1 MANNNTI
8 KPFDHDTNAIPPG
21 DLSTQ
26 RASSLLNQ
34 QQNLGNDIQTDKNK
48 AVKGLATA
56 STNISI
62 ICNNRVIGMIQSFNI
77 SEQRN
82 VTKLQSIGVEGV
94 IQAVPGNTNGGSI
107 QAQRVALYGER
118 IYDALGMTDWNAHDP
133 SGFKKIFST
142 LKDQRVPF
150 EIRVQTKQPGTNE
163 RYYEEVYQDCW
174 ISSYKKSYTV
184 QNITVSEDV
193 TIMYADVSDKTNM
206 F

>member
-1 MANNNTI
+1 MAKDQNNNETSSTYTFT
-8 KPFDHDTNAIPPG
+8 PATNNPT
-21 DLSTQ
+21 LNTQ
-26 RASSLLNQ
+26 RASQLLSAEENTGVYSKTNFQ
-34 QQNLGNDIQTDKNK
+34 DEP
-48 AVKGLATA
+48 VRGLAVA

-62 ICNNRVIGMIQSFNI
+62 ICNDRVIGMIQSFNI
-77 SEQRN
+77 SEQRT

-118 IYDALGMTDWNAHDP
+118 IYDALGVNQWSQSSN
-133 SGFKKIFST
+133 SKLFST

-150 EIRVQTKQPGTNE
+150 EIVVETKLPEGLGGAYRET
-163 RYYEEVYQDCW
+163 YKDCW

-193 TIMYADVSDKTNM
+193 TIMYADVE
-206 F
+206 